1 MYIITSTI
9 IYTNYPAVPAAVSGP
24 PAHVAELRDSKAAVD
39 LLTASAE
46 CEPSIKQEQL
56 SVGICFLVRV
66 TLRLRESG
74 RLN

>member
-46 CEPSIKQEQL
+46 CEPSIK
-56 SVGICFLVRV
+56 
-66 TLRLRESG
+66 
-74 RLN
+74 